1 MPQITVDISVE
12 ELAKIII
19 NAKKDDLETL
29 SLLLI
34 DEGKELKEALL
45 SYHKKAGYLVSV
57 KRGCMSLYRLVQIRI
72 PILLIP
78 FL

>member
-19 NAKKDDLETL
+19 NAKRDDLETL

-34 DEGKELKEALL
+34 DEGKELKEVLL
-45 SYHKKAGYLVSV
+45 SYHKK
-57 KRGCMSLYRLVQIRI
+57 
-72 PILLIP
+72 PDIL
-78 FL
+78 FQ